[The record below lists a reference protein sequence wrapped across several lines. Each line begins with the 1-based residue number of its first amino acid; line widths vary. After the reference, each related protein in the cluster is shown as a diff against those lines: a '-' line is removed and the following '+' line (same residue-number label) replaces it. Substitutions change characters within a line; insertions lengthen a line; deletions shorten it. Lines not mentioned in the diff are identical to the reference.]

1 MRFTCLLTVQL
12 PRHRGE
18 RFGKIT
24 VWLCCFLV
32 DSALNFIRRFKY
44 VSLSQ
49 PATVV

>member
-12 PRHRGE
+12 PRQR
-18 RFGKIT
+18 RKVWQIT